1 MSEDRDLGY
10 WLTHPAAATAAV
22 ATAMVGSVDMIEPL
36 FAFLT
41 ATVTTWFPLLS
52 TLRSVAGVVPSL
64 PTGLFEQLFLIGAL
78 AYAGILVADLINNA
92 TDDS

>member
-1 MSEDRDLGY
+1 MSDDRDLGY
-10 WLTHPAAATAAV
+10 WLTHPVAAV
-22 ATAMVGSVDMIEPL
+22 ATIATATAGSVDMIEPV

-52 TLRSVAGVVPSL
+52 TLRSIAGVVPSL

-78 AYAGILVADLINNA
+78 AYAGVLVADLINNA